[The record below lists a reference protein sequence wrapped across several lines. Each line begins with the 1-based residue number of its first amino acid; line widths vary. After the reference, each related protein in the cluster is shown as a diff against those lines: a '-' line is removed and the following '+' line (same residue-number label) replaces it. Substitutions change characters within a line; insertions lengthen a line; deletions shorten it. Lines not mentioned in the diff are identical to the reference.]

1 MDNNA
6 NFRTFDNYFIIL
18 CPHKLQ
24 RVYKITVG
32 REEKNLSLYR
42 IIQVYEVINE
52 SSSGEL
58 KFFTFKQTHDSM
70 TDQ

>member
-1 MDNNA
+1 MIA

-32 REEKNLSLYR
+32 REEKKPYHYTVS
-42 IIQVYEVINE
+42 
-52 SSSGEL
+52 
-58 KFFTFKQTHDSM
+58 FKCM
-70 TDQ
+70 R

>member
-1 MDNNA
+1 MRISEH
-6 NFRTFDNYFIIL
+6 FNYFIIL

-42 IIQVYEVINE
+42 IIQVYEVIDE

-58 KFFTFKQTHDSM
+58 KVILVWL
-70 TDQ
+70 